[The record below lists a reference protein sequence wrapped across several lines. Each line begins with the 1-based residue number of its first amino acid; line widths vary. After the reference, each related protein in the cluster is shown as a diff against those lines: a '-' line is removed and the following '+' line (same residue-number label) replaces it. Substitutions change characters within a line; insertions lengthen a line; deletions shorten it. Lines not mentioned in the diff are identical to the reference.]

1 MTRTE
6 QNIALVSIILASAA
20 LPRSAICSKQPKGRV
35 LLDGLYFPVQHGSK
49 ESCHA
54 ANLSVCCP
62 GAVIWSCPL
71 PHEPAERSFCC
82 HVRHD
87 CAYCCAEHEF
97 FGQHDPAHC
106 RDTDLTMLEIA
117 TRWSG
122 NEKMHTGGISEESVD
137 QPEEHI
143 RTNID
148 NRAETTPAVQCGR
161 EVSVTVC

>member
-106 RDTDLTMLEIA
+106 RDTPTQLLTFALGAMLMFLICVLVCCALVPGGVIYRRMFPEI
-117 TRWSG
+117 
-122 NEKMHTGGISEESVD
+122 
-137 QPEEHI
+137 
-143 RTNID
+143 
-148 NRAETTPAVQCGR
+148 
-161 EVSVTVC
+161 